1 MTKLTKRQIQRNLK
15 KKRRE
20 KQLQLYKSIILA
32 LVSTI
37 IFFIVVVNVS
47 TSVLESIT
55 SLSNYNKPD
64 DKFTIIEANG
74 CKFKMY
80 TYAYPHYKFTT
91 LLIDES
97 LKDFEPKQLNFNV
110 DEIYNIRSERELIDY
125 YQQAKK
131 NQTKLYIIIDPKHK
145 KLISTMENLR
155 EFESIIDVKG
165 KAEIYNCGN
174 PNAQNVIIFVD
185 RDLNIIPKN
194 IAFWNLGIKAKE
206 DNIINR
212 PIDDSNFFSS
222 YYSKNYTKSDN
233 PLTFSDDFNIF
244 IIVDKDNLE
253 LIDACKNLGID

>member
-1 MTKLTKRQIQRNLK
+1 MAKLTKRQIQIK
-15 KKRRE
+15 SEKKRRE
-20 KQLQLYKSIILA
+20 NQLKLYRNIFLCTVCIIML
-32 LVSTI
+32 
-37 IFFIVVVNVS
+37 FIVSVNVS
-47 TSVLESIT
+47 KSI
-55 SLSNYNKPD
+55 SKSISLLSNYNKPD
-64 DKFTIIEANG
+64 DKFTVIEANN

-80 TYAYPHYKFTT
+80 KYAYPHYKFTT

-110 DEIYNIRSERELIDY
+110 DEIYNIRSERELIDC
-125 YQQAKK
+125 YQQAKAD
-131 NQTKLYIIIDPKHK
+131 QAKLYIIIDSKHK
-145 KLISTMENLR
+145 KLINCIERLH
-155 EFESIIDVKG
+155 EFENIIDVKG

-185 RDLNIIPKN
+185 RELNIIPKN

-212 PIDDSNFFSS
+212 LIDNSNFFSS